1 MWSGVTS
8 IKRSLLQ
15 WHWEHPWWQPVQHD
29 YIKLPQTPQNL
40 VDTQW
45 THEQYA
51 SREGT
56 ECAGS
61 TRPADH
67 RLSVGNHLLGVVCQ
81 NSMVRCELR
90 AVPPG
95 MLTAVFVV
103 QVLIIIIIKRID
115 QMFKGEELEWRHE
128 SAICKIGMRIL
139 QHRGTFCK
147 PRMIMS
153 SEHIFSV

>member
-61 TRPADH
+61 TRPAGH

-95 MLTAVFVV
+95 MLTAVFCSSGFNNNRNKKNRPNV
-103 QVLIIIIIKRID
+103 QRGRTGV
-115 QMFKGEELEWRHE
+115 EAW
-128 SAICKIGMRIL
+128 ICNL
-139 QHRGTFCK
+139 QNRDENFATQRYFL
-147 PRMIMS
+147 
-153 SEHIFSV
+153 